1 MTLEE
6 LCNLRDKILMDKNYS
21 TQEQIV
27 LIELLNKQIYKS

>member
-21 TQEQIV
+21 TKEQIV
-27 LIELLNKQIYKS
+27 LIELLNEQIYKS